1 MNKVGSLKNKK
12 SQEEIVGF
20 VVVIVLIAVIA
31 LVFLGLSL
39 TKKQEPIESRQVSNL
54 LGAMLQYTT
63 DCSVYKPA
71 YETFRDLAKS
81 CYEGMQCS
89 SGIPACQGLKET
101 AEKMLN
107 AAMPNMG
114 IDRPVSAYHL
124 NISYSTTQSTFGMK
138 QQADI
143 LALSKGKCSGN
154 NLSAKELGP
163 LDAGDIEIVLKFC
176 Y

>member
-71 YETFRDLAKS
+71 YETFRKRPNAENLLGALRQRGYGKLVDELSKQDIGKLAK
-81 CYEGMQCS
+81 YDRE
-89 SGIPACQGLKET
+89 L
-101 AEKMLN
+101 LN
-107 AAMPNMG
+107 
-114 IDRPVSAYHL
+114 
-124 NISYSTTQSTFGMK
+124 
-138 QQADI
+138 
-143 LALSKGKCSGN
+143 
-154 NLSAKELGP
+154 
-163 LDAGDIEIVLKFC
+163 
-176 Y
+176 